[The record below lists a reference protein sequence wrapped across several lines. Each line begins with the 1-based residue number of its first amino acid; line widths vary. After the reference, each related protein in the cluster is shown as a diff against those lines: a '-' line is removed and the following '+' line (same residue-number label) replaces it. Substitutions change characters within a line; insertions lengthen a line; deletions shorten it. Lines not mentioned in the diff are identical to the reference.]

1 MKIENFLIALK
12 KIFEEKAMLLFWNI
26 LLFSGGVIFLSYF
39 MHIQYVPELELDS
52 VVLLFASGS
61 IIAGTIIFFLC
72 LILIIPGLIWD
83 SAISSFELLL
93 EIREKSQNDY
103 TQKIIWWFGVPS
115 IFAVLCLHLY
125 FFKNK
130 IIFWVV
136 ISSSILGYF
145 IALCR
150 CRPRKLR
157 FALLGSWISGA
168 IFFFLP
174 LMILYGMA
182 SKAALQNNF
191 QDWTKIVLSVSF
203 IVASNSSILLRPI
216 KQKKI
221 IWVTIVSLFSLV
233 YITMIIGSWSF
244 IPQLIFTNTKLGNIE
259 NVQIIINHDGCTI
272 FQLYKVEV
280 DYLKNEGIC
289 LSKSPVT
296 ILSRIGKNYYI
307 ETRRKDNKKI
317 NFTLPSDSVK
327 SWSIAEA
334 KVNEKEKK

>member
-1 MKIENFLIALK
+1 
-12 KIFEEKAMLLFWNI
+12 
-26 LLFSGGVIFLSYF
+26 
-39 MHIQYVPELELDS
+39 
-52 VVLLFASGS
+52 
-61 IIAGTIIFFLC
+61 
-72 LILIIPGLIWD
+72 
-83 SAISSFELLL
+83 
-93 EIREKSQNDY
+93 
-103 TQKIIWWFGVPS
+103 
-115 IFAVLCLHLY
+115 
-125 FFKNK
+125 
-130 IIFWVV
+130 
-136 ISSSILGYF
+136 
-145 IALCR
+145 
-150 CRPRKLR
+150 
-157 FALLGSWISGA
+157 
-168 IFFFLP
+168 
-174 LMILYGMA
+174 MILYGMA